1 MKVIFTCVCFILI
14 SFTSASNTS
23 NMTLVNNTD
32 QPILEIS
39 REVAPP
45 VCNNTYGYISNGRLK
60 ISSNVTEI
68 GANTY
73 KDCRNISFVY
83 IPQSVKRIGKYAF
96 YNTTVIGVYYGQSL
110 EFIDDYAFAW
120 CRQLLRFHPK
130 TMNYTNTTFYA
141 TNIFGAWGWKYSHSP
156 PYNEFV

>member
-1 MKVIFTCVCFILI
+1 MKLIVTCLCFILF
-14 SFTSASNTS
+14 SSTRASNTS

-39 REVAPP
+39 REVASP
-45 VCNNTYGYISNGRLK
+45 VCNNTYGSISNGILE

-73 KDCRNISFVY
+73 KNCRNISYVT
-83 IPQSVKRIGKYAF
+83 IPKSVKRIGKYAF

-120 CRQLLRFHPK
+120 CRQLLRFHPE
-130 TMNYTNTTFYA
+130 TTNYTNTTFFA
-141 TNIFGAWGWKYSHSP
+141 TNIWGVWNWKYSHAP
-156 PYNEFV
+156 PYDKFV